1 MLTAGSAADRV
12 GARRVSPSG
21 WRCSPSARRAVPPLL
36 RWACWSPP
44 ARYRGPRCLGAAA
57 GRSGARV
64 RGGVARRAHGRFY
77 YRWW

>member
-44 ARYRGPRCLGAAA
+44 ARYRGP
-57 GRSGARV
+57 
-64 RGGVARRAHGRFY
+64 
-77 YRWW
+77 